1 MQLMGILNTTPDS
14 FYDGGK
20 YTSLYKAIKRAEE
33 ILTQGG
39 SIIDIGGASSRPGA
53 SEVSPEE
60 EFKRTIPVIR
70 ELKNHFPQT
79 VFSIDTTNFDTALA
93 AADEGVQII
102 NDVSGLAD
110 PKLAGLAA
118 AYNIKLVIMHTRG
131 TPQTMQENCEY
142 ENILTDIFDFFREK
156 IKIATEQNLPKTNII
171 LDIGLGFAK
180 TREQNWQLLE
190 NLDFFKALDLPL
202 MVGASRKSFTDHTL
216 ELSLKAARL
225 AAQAKAAYL
234 RVHDVKETADFLK
247 VLENEK

>member
-20 YTSLYKAIKRAEE
+20 YTTLDSAVKRAEE
-33 ILTQGG
+33 ILTQGA
-39 SIIDIGGASSRPGA
+39 SIIDIGGESTRPGA
-53 SEVSPEE
+53 SEVPQEE

-70 ELKNHFPQT
+70 ELKKRFPQAIY
-79 VFSIDTTNFDTALA
+79 SIDTTNFDTALA

-102 NDVSGLAD
+102 NDVSALAD
-110 PKLAGLAA
+110 HKLAGLAA
-118 AYNIKLVIMHTRG
+118 AYNIKLVIMHARG
-131 TPQTMQENCEY
+131 TPKTMQENCKY
-142 ENILTDIFDFFREK
+142 ENILTDISDFFREK
-156 IKIATEQNLPKTNII
+156 IEVAKAQNLPKTNII

-202 MVGASRKSFTDHTL
+202 LVGASRKSFTDYSL
-216 ELSLKAARL
+216 ERSLE
-225 AAQAKAAYL
+225 AAQLAWKAKVDYL

-247 VLENEK
+247 VLENGK

>member
-20 YTSLYKAIKRAEE
+20 YTTLQAALKRTED
-33 ILTQGG
+33 IISQGA

-70 ELKNHFPQT
+70 ELKNNFPDIIY
-79 VFSIDTTNFDTALA
+79 SLDTTNFDIALA

-131 TPQTMQENCEY
+131 TPQTMQENCKY

-156 IKIATEQNLPKTNII
+156 IEIAKAQNLPKTNII

-202 MVGASRKSFTDHTL
+202 LVGASRKSFTDHTL

-225 AAQAKAAYL
+225 AKQGGAAYL

-247 VLENEK
+247 ALENEK

>member
-20 YTSLYKAIKRAEE
+20 YTTLPDALKRAQD
-33 ILTQGG
+33 ILEQGA

-53 SEVSPEE
+53 SEVSVEE
-60 EFKRTIPVIR
+60 ELKRTIPVLR
-70 ELKNHFPQT
+70 ELKNHFPQAI
-79 VFSIDTTNFDTALA
+79 FSIDTTNFDIALA

-131 TPQTMQENCEY
+131 TPQTMQENCTY
-142 ENILTDIFDFFREK
+142 ENILTDIFDFFRSK
-156 IKIATEQNLPKTNII
+156 IEIAKEHNLPKTNII

-180 TREQNWQLLE
+180 TRQQNWQLLE
-190 NLDFFKALDLPL
+190 NLDYFKALDMPL
-202 MVGASRKSFTDHTL
+202 LVGASRKSFTDHTL

-225 AAQAKAAYL
+225 AAQARVDYL
-234 RVHDVKETADFLK
+234 RVHDVKETFDFLK
-247 VLENEK
+247 AIENGK